1 MVDKTPYE
9 GYFSA
14 VLLNRT
20 GEKPMEDVVVRTEAL
35 VREVL
40 GPGSD
45 EEVNPEQNFFDDLG
59 MDSLDLVELIIAAEN
74 EFKIS
79 ITDEDA
85 DRMETVQDL
94 IDHVKTLKAA
104 A

>member
-1 MVDKTPYE
+1 
-9 GYFSA
+9 
-14 VLLNRT
+14 
-20 GEKPMEDVVVRTEAL
+20 MEDVVVRTEAL